1 MMRFQVP
8 PRADSLNHTPIRH
21 VNNLLLKL
29 IDGKGIKALNPV
41 IITGSRTEMTMKLI
55 VGLKRMAYRS
65 FGTTWKRAEIYLI
78 MKSR

>member
-29 IDGKGIKALNPV
+29 IDGKTVGGIA
-41 IITGSRTEMTMKLI
+41 IHGDQ
-55 VGLKRMAYRS
+55 
-65 FGTTWKRAEIYLI
+65 TTAEIWL
-78 MKSR
+78 